1 MWWILALG
9 IFIVSIISLVVEII
23 NAPEMEDP
31 I

>member
-1 MWWILALG
+1 MWWKLALG

-23 NAPEMEDP
+23 NAPEMEDH

>member
-23 NAPEMEDP
+23 SAPEMEDH

>member
-23 NAPEMEDP
+23 NAPEMEDH